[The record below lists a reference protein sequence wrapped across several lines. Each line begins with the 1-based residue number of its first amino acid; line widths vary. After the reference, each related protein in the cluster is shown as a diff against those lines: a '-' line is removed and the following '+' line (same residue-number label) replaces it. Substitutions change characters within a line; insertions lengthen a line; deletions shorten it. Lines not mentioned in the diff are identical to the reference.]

1 MSCDGTFEHATY
13 SAVLISSHKITLAAT
28 TPDRADLSLLF
39 IARCAGCPRNILR
52 AFRLVVSPSRIN
64 IQCIS
69 CARLVSRA
77 ARFAAREASVVS
89 AALS

>member
-1 MSCDGTFEHATY
+1 MQLPAVWVLLAIYHAE
-13 SAVLISSHKITLAAT
+13 
-28 TPDRADLSLLF
+28 
-39 IARCAGCPRNILR
+39 CPRNILR
-52 AFRLVVSPSRIN
+52 TLRPVVSPSRIN

-69 CARLVSRA
+69 CARLVSHA